1 MTNRLPPSLYVPP
14 HQRLGS
20 DYGFNPVPLSPVRYV
35 SAYDDR
41 VSEDRQPQE
50 GTFHCADLDD
60 WNKRFSMLLK
70 DSLKQE
76 VISREKK
83 DRRDFDKLA
92 ALATTLGLYRYINH
106 AAPFFLLSH

>member
-41 VSEDRQPQE
+41 VSEDRQPVN
-50 GTFHCADLDD
+50 FFFIF
-60 WNKRFSMLLK
+60 FSC
-70 DSLKQE
+70 
-76 VISREKK
+76 ISEL
-83 DRRDFDKLA
+83 FD
-92 ALATTLGLYRYINH
+92 
-106 AAPFFLLSH
+106 